1 MTYKQIEAG
10 REVRLWI
17 GQVIVP
23 GIILA
28 GTALANPT
36 VRQNVRQCVDNVKS
50 KFKKSKEIGD

>member
-28 GTALANPT
+28 GTVLANPT
-36 VRQNVRQCVDNVKS
+36 VRQNVQQCVDNVKS
-50 KFKKSKEIGD
+50 KFKKSSK